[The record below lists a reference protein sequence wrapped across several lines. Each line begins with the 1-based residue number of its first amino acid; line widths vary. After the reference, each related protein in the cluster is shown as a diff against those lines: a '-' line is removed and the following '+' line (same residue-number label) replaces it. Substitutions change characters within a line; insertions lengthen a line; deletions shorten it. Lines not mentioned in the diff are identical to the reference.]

1 MSLLRKTV
9 ILSLLTGVISL
20 SNSALYNYGE
30 ALQKSIYFY
39 ECQQSG
45 SLPSW
50 NRVEWRGPS
59 CLHDGSDVGKD
70 LSGGWFD
77 AGDHV
82 KFNFPMAFS
91 TTFLCL
97 GVKEY
102 RVAFE
107 KSGQLTNILNNIHF
121 VCDYLIKCH
130 TAPHEFYGQVGDG
143 GLDHSFWGP
152 AESVE
157 AQMNRPSA
165 KIDETHPGSDL
176 AGEAAAALAAASII
190 FKPTDPTYSA
200 TLLNH
205 AKQLYEF
212 ADNFRGKYDAAIPA
226 AGGYYNS
233 WSGYND
239 ELVWGAIWLY
249 MATNDQTYLTK
260 AETGYANLGTEP
272 QSTTKSYKWTIAWD
286 DKSYGCY
293 VLLAKLTGKDQY
305 KQDAQRWLDY
315 WTVGVNGNKI
325 KYTPGGLAWLD
336 LWGANRYAANTALMA
351 FIYSDYITDAT
362 LKARY
367 HDFAVNQINYIL
379 GDNPLKRSFVVGFGT
394 NPPQHE
400 HHRTAEGSYPGDAS
414 DTIACKHILYGAM
427 VGGPGNSDDYADS
440 RSNYTNNEVACDY
453 NAGFTGALA
462 RMYSEFGGQ
471 PLADFPGKEIK
482 SEQFYVVANVNAKG
496 DRFTEIKAILN
507 NKTNCPARVCLNL
520 SYRYFVDLSEAIAAG
535 ITVDQIKINTN
546 YLKGKAHVSGL
557 ISYNGSTSVYYV
569 EVSYDGDSL
578 YPGTQDSYKREAQF
592 RIELPKTAP
601 DKAWDTPKDWSYKI
615 MGTNGQSAVE
625 AINIPVYD
633 NGIQIWGAEPNKD
646 PINVIKKDPISAIKK
661 DQGIR
666 ANQKIGPQ
674 FSFDGRNISFSNF
687 NGQAGVSIINSAG
700 QVVYTGIVKSNA
712 YLNVKRLGT
721 GVYICKLSTSSGE
734 HAVNHFRILR

>member
-20 SNSALYNYGE
+20 SNSATHNYGE

-45 SLPSW
+45 PLPSW

-59 CLHDGSDVGKD
+59 CLKDGSDVGKD
-70 LSGGWFD
+70 LSGGWYD

-102 RVAFE
+102 RDAYE
-107 KSGQLTNILNNIHF
+107 KSGQLTPILNNIRF

-157 AQMNRPSA
+157 AKMNRPSA

-200 TLLNH
+200 TLLDH

-212 ADNFRGKYDAAIPA
+212 ADKFRGKYDAAITGA
-226 AGGYYNS
+226 SGYYNS

-249 MATNDQTYLTK
+249 MATNDETYLTK
-260 AETGYANLGTEP
+260 AETEYANLSTES
-272 QSTTKSYKWTIAWD
+272 QTTTKSYKWTIAWD

-293 VLLAKLTGKDQY
+293 VLLATLTGKDQY
-305 KQDAQRWLDY
+305 KQDAQRWLDF
-315 WTVGVNGNKI
+315 WTVGVDGNKI
-325 KYTPGGLAWLD
+325 TYTPGGLAWLD
-336 LWGANRYAANTALMA
+336 SWGANRYAANTSLMA
-351 FIYSDYITDAT
+351 FIYSDYTTDAT

-367 HDFAVNQINYIL
+367 HDFAVKQINYAL
-379 GDNPLKRSFVVGFGT
+379 GDNPLNRSFVVGYGT
-394 NPPQHE
+394 NPPQRV
-400 HHRTAEGSYPGDAS
+400 HHRTTEGSYPGDAS
-414 DTIACKHILYGAM
+414 DTIVSKHILYGALA
-427 VGGPGNSDDYADS
+427 GGPGKSDDYTDS

-453 NAGFTGALA
+453 NAGFTSCLA
-462 RMYSEFGGQ
+462 RMYSEFGGN
-471 PLADFPGKEIK
+471 PVADFPGKEVK
-482 SEQFYVVANVNAKG
+482 SEQFYVMANVNTTG
-496 DRFTEIKAILN
+496 DRFTEIKAVIN

-520 SYRYFVDLSEAIAAG
+520 SYRYFVDLSEVTAAG
-535 ITVDQIKINTN
+535 IAVDQITVKAN
-546 YLKGKAHVSGL
+546 YLQGKTTISGL
-557 ISYNGSTSVYYV
+557 KAYNGSTSVYYV
-569 EVSYDGDSL
+569 EVSFVGDSL
-578 YPGTQDSYKREAQF
+578 YPGTQDSYKREVQF
-592 RIELPKTAP
+592 RIELPQSASNTLWNPAN
-601 DKAWDTPKDWSYKI
+601 DWSYKI
-615 MGTNGQSAVE
+615 MGTSGQAAVK
-625 AINIPVYD
+625 ATNIPIYD
-633 NGIQIWGAEPNKD
+633 DGVQIWGAEPDKD
-646 PINVIKKDPISAIKK
+646 PVTAIQK

-666 ANQKIGPQ
+666 AIQKIGPQ
-674 FSFDGRNISFSNF
+674 FRFDGRNISFSNF
-687 NGQAGVSIINSAG
+687 NGQASVSIINTAG
-700 QVVYTGIVKSNA
+700 QVVYTGTAKSDA
-712 YLNVKRLGT
+712 HLNVNRLGT

-734 HAVNHFRILR
+734 HAINNFRIFK